1 MEFVVLAMKSIER
14 RCSTFDKMARF
25 VNIRIQTLRKTVS
38 LLVAPVLLF
47 APLSVPPCP
56 QARVSQDLC
65 SCCCCQDSGRSL
77 PKNDG
82 EKNECCCRAGE
93 KQQEESLPAVI
104 VFQND
109 GKSEPPFMA
118 SEVEVITRDYHPQF
132 CGLYLL
138 PFLLTGKDPPLY
150 LLHSSFLI

>member
-1 MEFVVLAMKSIER
+1 
-14 RCSTFDKMARF
+14 
-25 VNIRIQTLRKTVS
+25 
-38 LLVAPVLLF
+38 
-47 APLSVPPCP
+47 
-56 QARVSQDLC
+56 
-65 SCCCCQDSGRSL
+65 L